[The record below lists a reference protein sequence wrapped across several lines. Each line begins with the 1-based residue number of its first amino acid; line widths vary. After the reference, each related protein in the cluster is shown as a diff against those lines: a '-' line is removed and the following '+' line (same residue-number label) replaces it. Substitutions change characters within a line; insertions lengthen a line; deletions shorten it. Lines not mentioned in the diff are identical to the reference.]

1 MPRVIATL
9 LLACSLIGC
18 QSTRIGAILSS
29 TAPSATNLR
38 VAAALDAPVPPSDRP
53 GIILASAQ
61 ESLPDI
67 ADKDTQ
73 PIDLDTALNLAGVDN
88 PTIAIADEAV
98 RASLAVQLQA
108 RAMLFPTLDVGG
120 NIRIHRGNVLT
131 SSGRIADRDLQ
142 SLYFGFGADVKG
154 SGTVAVPGLRVVGH
168 LAEAYYAPQAAQA
181 RVVASRF
188 DAAAT
193 RQYTLM
199 DVGIRYLALVDAVAR
214 QSAYRQSLADFAEIE
229 RVTTNFAAK
238 GQGRDSDAKRAR
250 AEAMLV
256 RADLVR
262 MDEEV
267 SSAAA
272 ELARLLDIDPSARLR
287 PADVTPPLLELI
299 DPRFALADLLE
310 QARNN
315 HPEIVARSA
324 NITQQEIRLKQERMR
339 PFLPTLAMGLS
350 YGDFGGNSNS
360 NWKDFASRTDIDV
373 VAVWSL
379 QNLGLGNRAVQNV
392 SRAGLEMA
400 YADLERTVNR
410 INEEVAQAQALTVM
424 KRQELVQARLRVK
437 TSQSAY
443 EQDLARIRNIKGLP
457 LEVLASAN
465 QLLSAR
471 QDLIRAMIGYS
482 QAQMRLYA
490 ALGNTQTGR

>member
-1 MPRVIATL
+1 M
-9 LLACSLIGC
+9 
-18 QSTRIGAILSS
+18 
-29 TAPSATNLR
+29 
-38 VAAALDAPVPPSDRP
+38 
-53 GIILASAQ
+53 ASAQ
-61 ESLPDI
+61 EDLPEV

-73 PIDLDTALNLAGVDN
+73 AIDLEAALNLAGVDN

-98 RASLAVQLQA
+98 RASLAVQMQA

-120 NIRIHRGNVLT
+120 NVRIHRGNVIT
-131 SSGRIADRDLQ
+131 SSGRVADRDLQ
-142 SLYFGFGADVKG
+142 SLYFGFGADAKG
-154 SGTVAVPGLRVVGH
+154 SGTVAVPGLRLVGH

-188 DAAAT
+188 DAATT

-199 DVGIRYLALVDAVAR
+199 DVGVRYLALVDAVAR
-214 QSAYRQSLADFAEIE
+214 RSAYQQSLADFAAVEL
-229 RVTTNFAAK
+229 VTANFAK
-238 GQGRDSDAKRAR
+238 TGQGRDSDAKRAN

-256 RADLVR
+256 RADLKR
-262 MDEEV
+262 IDEEV
-267 SSAAA
+267 NAAAA

-287 PADVTPPLLELI
+287 PADVTPPLLELV
-299 DPRFALADLLE
+299 DARFSLADLLE

-350 YGDFGGNSNS
+350 YGDFGGNANA
-360 NWKDFASRTDIDV
+360 NWKDFALRTDIDV

-379 QNLGLGNRAVQNV
+379 QNLGLGNRAVQKV

-400 YADLERTVNR
+400 YADLERTLNR
-410 INEEVAQAQALTVM
+410 INEEVAAAQALIIT
-424 KRQELVQARLRVK
+424 KRQELDMARRRVK

-471 QDLIRAMIGYS
+471 QDLIRAMVGYS

-490 ALGNTQTGR
+490 ALGNTPAGR